1 MRSIDFDDRLWKGY
15 RQGRALPQQAMDAWM
30 DAVERHAGRRRPLT
44 VLDLGSGTGR
54 FTPSLAERFGGPVYG
69 VEPAAKMR
77 EIAVASTSAY
87 SNVGYLEGRA
97 EQLPLPDESCDLAFL
112 FFVFHHVRD
121 RDAAASEL
129 ARVLRPGGV
138 VCMRTQ
144 FGDRLRDVS
153 WRRYFPRALEIERS
167 TFPSYDESTAPFL
180 RHGFEVVALDAVE
193 FEVASSVAAHL
204 ERLRFRAISTLEL
217 LTEGEV
223 EEGFAAMERAAAA
236 DTSGEPVRETGDLLV
251 LGRADQL
258 TAPGA

>member
-1 MRSIDFDDRLWKGY
+1 MTSVDFDDRLWKGY
-15 RQGRALPQQAMDAWM
+15 RQGRALPPQAMDAWM

-77 EIAVASTSAY
+77 KIAVASSAHPDV
-87 SNVGYLEGRA
+87 SYLEGRA
-97 EQLPLPDESCDLAFL
+97 ERLQLPDESCDLAFL
-112 FFVFHHVRD
+112 FFVFHHIRD
-121 RDAAASEL
+121 HDAAASEL

-167 TFPSYDESTAPFL
+167 TFPTYDESTTPFL
-180 RHGFEVVALDAVE
+180 RHGFEFVALEAVE
-193 FEVASSVAAHL
+193 FEVASSIAAHL
-204 ERLRFRAISTLEL
+204 ERLRCRAISTLEL
-217 LTEGEV
+217 LTETEV
-223 EEGFAAMERAAAA
+223 EDGFAAMERAACS
-236 DTSGEPVRETGDLLV
+236 DTSGEPVRETGDLVV
-251 LGRADQL
+251 LRRADQL
-258 TAPGA
+258 TASGA